1 MSTTLLKK
9 SQIKKELFTFVIITF
24 LATYIFEFG
33 IYALASPISIKSWNV
48 IAQVAMFIPAI
59 TAIFCMAY
67 FKSQALTKE
76 SKIIFGFFL
85 LFVAT
90 FIFESIHQPL
100 IDIYIVSV
108 FPLVSGIIA
117 ASGILTLITL
127 NLKKKW
133 KEGLKPSKLSFGKN
147 LRNYVI
153 MPLLLAAV
161 LTIGYIFNY
170 FLGLGLPTEEF
181 NLYLFLTTLIPA
193 LIIGFFITW
202 PSFFGEE
209 YGWRVY
215 LQDRLFPLLG
225 GYKGVLILGIIWGLW
240 HTPLILFGLVYHG
253 QPIIGIGLMVLS
265 DIAIGV
271 VFSYAVLKTGSVWIA
286 AILHLIMDVDGPVN
300 AFITTTPDP
309 IFSFGAGIYG
319 TALMAVFALIL
330 LKSKVWKRDE
340 VPEKQI
346 STERVKPA

>member
-1 MSTTLLKK
+1 MGATILDREK
-9 SQIKKELFTFVIITF
+9 IKKELLEFVIITF
-24 LATYIFEFG
+24 AATFIFEFG
-33 IYALASPISIKSWNV
+33 IVMVVDSISIKSWNI

-59 TAIFCMAY
+59 SAIFCMAY
-67 FKSQALTKE
+67 FKSESLTKE
-76 SKIIFGFFL
+76 SKIVFGFFL
-85 LFVAT
+85 LFVAI
-90 FIFESIHQPL
+90 FICESVFQP
-100 IDIYIVSV
+100 IVDIYIVSV

-117 ASGILTLITL
+117 VIGILTVFTL
-127 NLKKKW
+127 NLKRKW
-133 KEGLKPSKLSFGKN
+133 REGLELSKLSFGKN
-147 LRNYVI
+147 LRNYI
-153 MPLLLAAV
+153 IIPSLLVAV
-161 LTIGYIFNY
+161 LTLGYILNY
-170 FLGLGLPTEEF
+170 ILGLGLPTEEF
-181 NLYLFLTTLIPA
+181 NLYLFLTSLIPA
-193 LIIGFFITW
+193 LIIGLLVTW

-286 AILHLIMDVDGPVN
+286 VILHLIMDVEGPVN

-330 LKSKVWKRDE
+330 LKSNVWKIDKI
-340 VPEKQI
+340 PEKI
-346 STERVKPA
+346 GTEW